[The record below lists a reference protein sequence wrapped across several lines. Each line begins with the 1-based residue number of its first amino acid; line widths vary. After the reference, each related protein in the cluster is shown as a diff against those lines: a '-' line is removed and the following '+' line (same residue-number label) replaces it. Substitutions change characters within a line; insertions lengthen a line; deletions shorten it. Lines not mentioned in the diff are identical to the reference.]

1 MTGSLA
7 IDSAVALLF
16 ALMAFRTFRS
26 GSNMDYLL
34 GALQCVGLLL
44 LLLSNYRLLASF
56 LLLVTALIYLLSQ
69 VITGARPISSIPK
82 PLTR

>member
-34 GALQCVGLLL
+34 GALVCRSAAVAVEQLPPVGVLPVVGDGVDLFVK
-44 LLLSNYRLLASF
+44 SGDYRGEAYQLYSKAF
-56 LLLVTALIYLLSQ
+56 N
-69 VITGARPISSIPK
+69 
-82 PLTR
+82 